1 MASAVTS
8 TSAATST
15 LVRSTSSPQTPQN
28 KNTKIDKK
36 IFNWFHHIQA
46 SLKMSGVE
54 RKDVFM
60 SDKRYDKIEEGIRKS
75 YPNSCILWIEEI
87 INPELEELYQ
97 KQKAEI
103 EKKRGKPCRELELY
117 HGTREEYSNS
127 IIKNGFD
134 PLANTR
140 SAYGKGSYF
149 AKNASYSRDYAPPA
163 SDQVSFM
170 LICSV
175 LIGETSVYTA
185 SKPIDTVKHD
195 NSVDNPKNPSIYV
208 TPYQYGAIP
217 RFIVAFHRNAK

>member
-1 MASAVTS
+1 MFK
-8 TSAATST
+8 
-15 LVRSTSSPQTPQN
+15 SS
-28 KNTKIDKK
+28 KI
-36 IFNWFHHIQA
+36 NP
-46 SLKMSGVE
+46 KMSSVE

-60 SDKRYDKIEEGIRKS
+60 SDKHYDKIEEDIRKS

-87 INPELEELYQ
+87 INPELEENFQ

-103 EKKRGKPCRELELY
+103 EAKRGKPCKELELY

-134 PLANTR
+134 PLANAR

-175 LIGETSVYTA
+175 LVGEIAVYGP
-185 SKPIDTVKHD
+185 SKLIDTSKHD
-195 NSVDNPKNPSIYV
+195 NSVDNSKSPSIYV

>member
-1 MASAVTS
+1 MASTIV
-8 TSAATST
+8 
-15 LVRSTSSPQTPQN
+15 
-28 KNTKIDKK
+28 
-36 IFNWFHHIQA
+36 
-46 SLKMSGVE
+46 

-60 SDKRYDKIEEGIRKS
+60 SDKRYNKIEEGIRKS

-87 INPELEELYQ
+87 TNTELEESFQ

-103 EKKRGKPCRELELY
+103 EVKRGKPCKEMELY
-117 HGTREEYSNS
+117 HGTKEDATNN
-127 IIKNGFD
+127 IIHEGFD
-134 PLANTR
+134 PERNYRA
-140 SAYGKGSYF
+140 AYGKGSYF

-163 SDQVSFM
+163 SDQISFM

-175 LIGETSVYTA
+175 LVSEIGIYGSNKT
-185 SKPIDTVKHD
+185 IDTSKHD

>member
-1 MASAVTS
+1 M
-8 TSAATST
+8 
-15 LVRSTSSPQTPQN
+15 SSVQ
-28 KNTKIDKK
+28 
-36 IFNWFHHIQA
+36 
-46 SLKMSGVE
+46 

-97 KQKAEI
+97 KQKADI
-103 EKKRGKPCRELELY
+103 EKKRGKPCKELELY

-175 LIGETSVYTA
+175 LVGETSVYGA
-185 SKPIDTVKHD
+185 SKPIDTAKHD
-195 NSVDNPKNPSIYV
+195 NSVDNPKSPSIYV

>member
-1 MASAVTS
+1 M
-8 TSAATST
+8 
-15 LVRSTSSPQTPQN
+15 SS
-28 KNTKIDKK
+28 
-36 IFNWFHHIQA
+36 
-46 SLKMSGVE
+46 VE

-87 INPELEELYQ
+87 INPELEELY
-97 KQKAEI
+97 KTQKAEI
-103 EKKRGKPCRELELY
+103 EAKRGKTCKELQLY
-117 HGTREEYSNS
+117 HGTKEEYANS

-134 PLANTR
+134 PLANSR

-149 AKNASYSRDYAPPA
+149 AANASYSRDYAPPA

-175 LIGETSVYTA
+175 LIGEAAIYGPN
-185 SKPIDTVKHD
+185 KPIDTLKHD
-195 NSVDNPKNPSIYV
+195 NSIDNASRPSIYV

-217 RFIVAFHRNAK
+217 RFLVAFHRNAK